1 METEET
7 EIKNIDTRDNKHGDG
22 RDRNRNNYRDK
33 RDSNRNM
40 ESEETAI
47 KM

>member
-22 RDRNRNNYRDK
+22 RDRDKKYRHK
-33 RDSNRNM
+33 R
-40 ESEETAI
+40 
-47 KM
+47 